1 MDMNPG
7 PAPGT
12 SRNGYVDG
20 QRRRGGSGIAVP
32 VPGGS
37 QHAPE
42 PRRAGVA
49 EDRTGTAGEHR
60 SHPDSIPAESL
71 VADGV
76 NTAMNAVQT
85 LGPHPPPSSSFM
97 DPGAL

>member
-1 MDMNPG
+1 
-7 PAPGT
+7 
-12 SRNGYVDG
+12 
-20 QRRRGGSGIAVP
+20 
-32 VPGGS
+32 
-37 QHAPE
+37 
-42 PRRAGVA
+42 VA

-76 NTAMNAVQT
+76 NTAMNTVQT
-85 LGPHPPPSSSFM
+85 LGPHAPPSSSFM